1 MSEPNVDGEA
11 LNQLQVEQGW
21 LLDTIDDLRNIG
33 ISGLVDL
40 PQLIVCGNQSSGKS
54 SVLEAISRVR
64 FPVKSNIC
72 TRFATEVSLR
82 RHPVTRFKVSIEPG
96 ASRVSEA
103 DREKVREFA
112 PEAFTNS
119 DQLPA
124 LIEQAKE
131 CMGIQSE
138 KGVSDDV
145 LKIEISGPDKPE
157 LTLVDLPGLY
167 YSKSANQGAE
177 GISIA
182 RGLTEQY
189 MKSPRS
195 IILATVS
202 AKADYHLQE
211 VLDIAAKF
219 DPTRDRT
226 IGIITQPD
234 RVEQH
239 SEEEDTWLEIAKN
252 EKIRLRLGWH
262 TLRNRSFE
270 TRDTS
275 DEERDNLERQFFNQG
290 RWSTVARDSVGI
302 DSLRRRLSGILLE
315 HIRHSLPELIQDI
328 EKKLLDRQTKFAK
341 IGAPRSTLQQQK
353 GFLLAL
359 SSNFERITNQALNGM
374 YTDGFF
380 AESDNSHSFAISDT
394 RRLRATIRQLNEYF
408 AEAMERYGC
417 KIRIIGVNEDTLPTS
432 TFFANPYT
440 QIRLPLSKH
449 RQDVE
454 KEIDQQARRNRGI
467 ELPGAANQLLV
478 GSVFRDQSQ
487 PWEQIARVHLVRT
500 WEAVESFVNLVLQY
514 LTDERTYQLLMGS
527 ILAPQLQNMKDGLLS
542 KLDELTAYNKRGHP
556 LPLGKSFLQRV
567 HKSRADRQ
575 SKLLENVLGQ
585 KLPKKDGGYS
595 LSHIKA
601 AVSTLEETEDQFAAA
616 EIIEQM
622 QAYYETA
629 IVTFIDNVTTLGIEN
644 CLLDPLSG
652 ILTSQT
658 INNMEDKQVQDLAG
672 EASYI
677 TEERDRLI
685 REQEKLQNSLSVLNK
700 CKIQKKFTL
709 KPFTDQPG
717 PSKSTKIPER
727 PVTAKPFQWPKSKG
741 DSIFASQ
748 DSIFA
753 TAHASQPPVSS
764 GGRLS
769 GGPSITD
776 MSTPKEAGL
785 FGSPLASGPFG
796 SGGSTLARGT
806 NAPGPQQS
814 QLFPATRSGSPFMPS
829 ERNPGAW
836 VFWTPNK

>member
-1 MSEPNVDGEA
+1 MSEPNADGEA
-11 LNQLQVEQGW
+11 LNQLQIEQGW

-33 ISGLVDL
+33 VSGLVDL

-96 ASRVSEA
+96 ASRVTEA

-119 DQLPA
+119 EQLPA

-145 LKIEISGPDKPE
+145 LNIEISGPDKPE

-182 RGLTEQY
+182 RGLTKQY

-239 SEEEDTWLEIAKN
+239 SDEEDTWLEIAKN

-275 DEERDNLERQFFNQG
+275 DEERDNHERQFFNQG

-328 EKKLLDRQTKFAK
+328 EKKLLDRQTKFTK

-374 YTDGFF
+374 YTDDFF
-380 AESDNSHSFAISDT
+380 AEPDNFLPFDISDT
-394 RRLRATIRQLNEYF
+394 HRLRATIRQLNEYF
-408 AEAMERYGC
+408 AEAMERHGC
-417 KIRIIGVNEDTLPTS
+417 KKGLSGV
-432 TFFANPYT
+432 
-440 QIRLPLSKH
+440 PLSKN
-449 RQDVE
+449 RQEVE
-454 KEIDQQARRNRGI
+454 NEIDQQARRNRGI

-487 PWEQIARVHLVRT
+487 PWEEIARFHLVRT
-500 WEAVESFVNLVLQY
+500 WETVENFVNLVLQH

-527 ILAPQLQNMKDGLLS
+527 ILAPKLQNMKDGLLS

-567 HKSRADRQ
+567 LKSRADRQ

-585 KLPKKDGGYS
+585 KLPRKDGGYS

-601 AVSTLEETEDQFAAA
+601 AVSTLEITEDQFAAA
-616 EIIEQM
+616 EIIDQM

-677 TEERDRLI
+677 TEERERLI
-685 REQEKLQNSLSVLNK
+685 REQEKLQNSLSVLNQ
-700 CKIQKKFTL
+700 CKIQKIFTP

-717 PSKSTKIPER
+717 PSKSAEVPER

-741 DSIFASQ
+741 NSIFASQ

-753 TAHASQPPVSS
+753 TAHASLPPVSS
-764 GGRLS
+764 GGGLF

-776 MSTPKEAGL
+776 MSTPKGAGY
-785 FGSPLASGPFG
+785 FGSPPASGLFG
-796 SGGSTLARGT
+796 SGGSTLSHGT
-806 NAPGPQQS
+806 NTPGPQQS
-814 QLFPATRSGSPFMPS
+814 PLFSATPFVPSGQTS
-829 ERNPGAW
+829 GAS
-836 VFWTPNK
+836 VFRTPNK